1 MNKKNKAKRMNLN
14 PKRPPKS
21 AGRPKGVPNKTTT
34 QIREAYQMLLS
45 KNIDNLDAWINQVAE
60 KDPKGAVD
68 LILKLSDFCVPR
80 LARQEIVGKEGED
93 LFKNIRLKFG
103 NNSVQS
109 PSETGRDN

>member
-1 MNKKNKAKRMNLN
+1 MNKKNKAYRMNLHP
-14 PKRPPKS
+14 PKPPKS
-21 AGRPKGVPNKTTT
+21 PGRPKGKPNKTTT
-34 QIREAYQMLLS
+34 EIREAYQMLLS

-68 LILKLSDFCVPR
+68 LILKLSEYCVPR

-103 NNSVQS
+103 NNSIQS